1 MRGKRVRLADG
12 REMWLTKGELN
23 ALRRMVKMN
32 GTTGPQYD
40 PGYVNRRTVW
50 NLITKGVLVRTPG
63 GVPEF
68 APGVF

>member
-1 MRGKRVRLADG
+1 MKGKRVRLADG
-12 REMWLTKGELN
+12 REMWLTKGEIN
-23 ALRRMVKMN
+23 ALRRMVAMN

-40 PGYVNRRTVW
+40 PGHVNRRTVW
-50 NLITKGVLVRTPG
+50 NLITKGVLVQTGG